1 VAITSG
7 DDVEVPNSGE
17 NVHLSSFSIDGLF
30 GYLNHQIIFPDPEAN
45 GEPSLLIIEG
55 QNGSGKT
62 TILKMVSGIVNGL
75 DFGEFRKFPF
85 RQASLEFSNGERIGV
100 ERRDDPM
107 FPIQATFRDMTV
119 PLRNKSDVER
129 YSPEETRLIDNY
141 RAVALPLVNNI
152 KFDLIPIERATY
164 TAELNEEL
172 TMDPRTGKFRRNQRE
187 QMILAGRVRDFLR
200 DAQVNYRRFFQA
212 DDLEL
217 LPRILRSFENDQSAP
232 SADKLISKVSK
243 SLEQNKLSKRFG
255 LETNDR
261 ELETLLSLLETPNHS
276 SSQQSLS
283 VLSAYTESHESLS
296 NSRNLIAN
304 RLVQFENIMDE
315 FLVGKSVK
323 INSRDGLSII
333 GTSGTLT
340 ERNLSSGEFHFLYMM
355 VAALLCQRTGTII
368 AIDEPELSLHVSWQR
383 RLVSGLSKCAAGA
396 SPLFFLATHATAISA
411 NHKYAVQ
418 QLSAI
423 E

>member
-1 VAITSG
+1 
-7 DDVEVPNSGE
+7 
-17 NVHLSSFSIDGLF
+17 
-30 GYLNHQIIFPDPEAN
+30 
-45 GEPSLLIIEG
+45 
-55 QNGSGKT
+55 
-62 TILKMVSGIVNGL
+62 
-75 DFGEFRKFPF
+75 
-85 RQASLEFSNGERIGV
+85 
-100 ERRDDPM
+100 
-107 FPIQATFRDMTV
+107 
-119 PLRNKSDVER
+119 
-129 YSPEETRLIDNY
+129 
-141 RAVALPLVNNI
+141 
-152 KFDLIPIERATY
+152 
-164 TAELNEEL
+164 
-172 TMDPRTGKFRRNQRE
+172 
-187 QMILAGRVRDFLR
+187 
-200 DAQVNYRRFFQA
+200 
-212 DDLEL
+212 
-217 LPRILRSFENDQSAP
+217 
-232 SADKLISKVSK
+232 
-243 SLEQNKLSKRFG
+243 
-255 LETNDR
+255 
-261 ELETLLSLLETPNHS
+261 
-276 SSQQSLS
+276 
-283 VLSAYTESHESLS
+283 
-296 NSRNLIAN
+296 LIAN